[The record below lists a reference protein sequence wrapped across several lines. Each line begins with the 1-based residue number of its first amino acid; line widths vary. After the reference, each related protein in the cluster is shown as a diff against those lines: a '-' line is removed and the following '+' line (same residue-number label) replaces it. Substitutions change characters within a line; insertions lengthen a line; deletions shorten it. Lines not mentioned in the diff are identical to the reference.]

1 MHKVIAVIVLFAFAA
16 LVGCGVETATT
27 AATVAGLKKLGIDDG
42 KKSME
47 QAQQKVDS
55 AVAKINERAEK
66 DAAKEAAPKS
76 EE

>member
-1 MHKVIAVIVLFAFAA
+1 MHKAMVVIAVFASMLA
-16 LVGCGVETATT
+16 GCGAETATT